1 MVLYLVGFMA
11 SGKSTVGELVA
22 KELKVPFV
30 DLDKV
35 IEERSRM
42 TIPEIFAKE
51 GEVGFRRRERSALL
65 ASPQKG
71 IAATG
76 GGCVIEPKNREFLK
90 DYPVVYLQTTFLEIM
105 ERLNANPGSRPLLS
119 QDLEELYKKRE
130 PLYLEVAQF
139 IIDTDGKS
147 QKEVA
152 DEVIEWYMSI

>member
-1 MVLYLVGFMA
+1 
-11 SGKSTVGELVA
+11 
-22 KELKVPFV
+22 
-30 DLDKV
+30 
-35 IEERSRM
+35 
-42 TIPEIFAKE
+42 
-51 GEVGFRRRERSALL
+51 L

-71 IAATG
+71 IVATG